1 MNSGAQKSIKGQT
14 QRDGLVLLAG
24 IIALMWLIEVVNTL
38 DSNRLDNDGL
48 YSRDVGRS
56 WGILTAPFIHESFQH
71 LIANTVPLVFMGVII
86 ALRGWRLLAKVTL
99 FVIVVGGIGVWLIA
113 PANATVNGMTAHVV
127 TIGASGVVFGYAT
140 YLFARG
146 FVERSW
152 LDLLAGLIVAVVWG
166 TALVASLVPQA
177 GVSWQAHLCGGI
189 AGLLAAWVFSDRRRE
204 RPPAATVVP
213 SVS

>member
-1 MNSGAQKSIKGQT
+1 MGSEPSTRTRGQV
-14 QRDGLVLLAG
+14 QRDGLLLLAG
-24 IIALMWLIEVVNTL
+24 IVGFMWMIEAINTL
-38 DSNRLDNDGL
+38 DSNHLDNDGL
-48 YSRDVGRS
+48 YPHDVDRF
-56 WGILTAPFIHESFQH
+56 WGILAAPFIHESFQH
-71 LIANTVPLVFMGVII
+71 LISNTIPLVFMGAII

-99 FVIVVGGIGVWLIA
+99 FVIVVGGVGVWLIT
-113 PANATVNGMTAHVV
+113 PANTTVDGVSEHVV

-166 TALVASLVPQA
+166 AALVASLVPQA

-189 AGLLAAWVFSDRRRE
+189 AGLLAAWVFSERRRA
-204 RPPAATVVP
+204 RPPSPVTEAAP
-213 SVS
+213 